1 MSVRR
6 ERVDP
11 VRATD
16 PSLLVHRRWLFPDD
30 VTRVVPLSNL
40 SRLWRTLFDLSL
52 LNPSEAVAVERLW
65 LPAKTGD
72 SISEED
78 MPALASAGALLAGA
92 RAATLLTQMVWL
104 KEEDRKDPYTFEGV
118 SDPPGF
124 RDYTL
129 YAVAD
134 EGSVLV
140 PVPAAEILCGACK
153 QPGEPGPGSFRF
165 GEAMLLTLAR
175 ACPSCGATLAPD
187 RDKVL
192 LRSGATYL
200 LSEASAR
207 AALSV
212 ELVRAPRLD
221 ELPEDGPLA
230 RALSEA
236 FGGYDELADDQVP
249 PAG

>member
-30 VTRVVPLSNL
+30 VTRTLPMANL
-40 SRLWRTLFDLSL
+40 SRLWRTLFELSL
-52 LNPSEAVAVERLW
+52 LNPSESVAVERLL

-72 SISEED
+72 AISEEE
-78 MPALASAGALLAGA
+78 MPALASAGSLLAGA
-92 RAATLLTQMVWL
+92 HAATLLTQMVWL
-104 KEEDRKDPYTFEGV
+104 EEEDREDPYLFEGV

-134 EGSVLV
+134 EGYVLL
-140 PVPAAEILCGACK
+140 PVPATEILCGACHK
-153 QPGEPGPGSFRF
+153 AGEPGTGSFKF
-165 GEAMLLTLAR
+165 GEAMLLSLSR
-175 ACPSCGATLAPD
+175 ACPGCGALLALD
-187 RDKVL
+187 RDRVL

-200 LSEASAR
+200 FSEASAR

-212 ELVRAPRLD
+212 ELLRAPRGD
-221 ELPEDGPLA
+221 ELAADGPLSK
-230 RALSEA
+230 ALMSA
-236 FGGYDELADDQVP
+236 FGDYDELADDQVP